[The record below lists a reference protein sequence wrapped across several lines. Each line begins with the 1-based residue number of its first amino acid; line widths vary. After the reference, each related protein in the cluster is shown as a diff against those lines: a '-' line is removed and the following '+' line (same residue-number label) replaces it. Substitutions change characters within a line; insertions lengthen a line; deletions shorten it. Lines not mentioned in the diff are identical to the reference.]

1 MAAQVDS
8 QPNRNTKQAERFRE
22 LEGPVLD
29 ARDMASLC
37 VIAFEHAGQE
47 FVGIPESEYI
57 KITKDN
63 WALLSFA
70 LHQQAGART

>member
-22 LEGPVLD
+22 LEEPVLD
-29 ARDMASLC
+29 ARDMALC

-63 WALLSFA
+63 
-70 LHQQAGART
+70 